1 MTTSPLSDKIE
12 VGFYSLLLNA
22 KNSNV
27 GQEIVT
33 NWNVFIFIS
42 LLVGLIHSKRYQMH
56 YV

>member
-1 MTTSPLSDKIE
+1 MTTSSLSDKIE

-22 KNSNV
+22 KSSNV